1 MIPGP
6 GVTLPDS
13 LEQPWTATS
22 RTRTSPDR
30 RAAAPPS
37 YGPALG
43 LDSDLRPGPRD
54 RLRPD
59 VAKATDAVPTA
70 DSGDRVRRSAYGLDG
85 GGADA
90 TWLVSAALVEV
101 ERGDYDAA
109 RALVSSFYES
119 IDNHWQG
126 AVPAQVPGPVT
137 EIRRTRDET
146 ISLLSTSAPDA
157 VQRIRSAHAAF
168 LVVADPSAADIG
180 RALATPRA
188 RPDSMAGRPGS

>member
-1 MIPGP
+1 MDSNE
-6 GVTLPDS
+6 PDTNES
-13 LEQPWTATS
+13 RPTSGRPSFIRTALGWILTF
-22 RTRTSPDR
+22 
-30 RAAAPPS
+30 
-37 YGPALG
+37 ALG
-43 LDSDLRPGPRD
+43 LGIGYVPMWQKQQTLSQQLTAATASAEAHTDSME
-54 RLRPD
+54 
-59 VAKATDAVPTA
+59 VARMHV
-70 DSGDRVRRSAYGLDG
+70 
-85 GGADA
+85 
-90 TWLVSAALVEV
+90 LVSAALVEV

-109 RALVSSFYES
+109 RAIVSSFYES